1 MPKPNKKSRNVRPL
15 KAKGMATRTAILDA
29 AHEVFKDTGYY
40 GSSISEI
47 SRRCGISMGTFYHY
61 FKNKE
66 HVFLEL
72 NDEVVARFKMR
83 AEVSPPKDLRFRDR
97 LRSVIRLLLDH
108 TRGNFA
114 FHRILGESELIDRVT
129 IAFYD
134 AITQYYR
141 DFFHREIQAGNMRHL
156 DTDVVAYG
164 LIGIC
169 YFSSSDWGPP
179 HESLSLND
187 MVDLITDFALEGI
200 SGPAPWKKYPGW
212 NLFSLPDPIPLHPE
226 NSEPLTKGEKTR
238 QAILRAA
245 GKVIGRHGIN
255 RASISEITRDA
266 GVAQGTFYVHFKSKS
281 DLVIGFVRFINHELR
296 KKIQRVVSMTEDRRD
311 AERVGM
317 LAFFEFLREHREI
330 YRVIPECEMIS
341 REVALWYYRSLA
353 EGYISGLER
362 GMGRGEIRNL
372 PTAFVARSLMGFVH
386 FIGLKQIVWH
396 PDSGSEINDLFFN
409 DMIEFALF
417 GLRARQVLENPF
429 FC

>member
-1 MPKPNKKSRNVRPL
+1 MPKPGQRSRNVRAL
-15 KAKGMATRTAILDA
+15 KSKGMATRSAILDA

-66 HVFLEL
+66 QVFLEL
-72 NDEVVARFKMR
+72 NDEVIARFKKR
-83 AEVSPPKDLRFRDR
+83 AEASPPKDLRFRDR

-108 TRGNFA
+108 TRDNFA

-129 IAFYD
+129 IAFYG

-141 DFFHREIQAGNMRHL
+141 DFFHREIQAGNMRPL
-156 DTDVVAYG
+156 DPDVVAYG

-169 YFSSSDWGPP
+169 YFSSSDWGAP
-179 HESLSLND
+179 HESLSLNH
-187 MVDLITDFALEGI
+187 MADLITDLALTGI
-200 SGPAPWKKYPGW
+200 SGPAPWKKSPGW
-212 NLFSLPDPIPLHPE
+212 HLFALPTPAPLDPE
-226 NSEPLTKGEKTR
+226 NREPLTRGEKTR

-281 DLVIGFVRFINHELR
+281 DLVIGFVRYINHELR
-296 KKIQRVVSMTEDRRD
+296 KEIQRAVSMTRDRRD

-317 LAFFEFLREHREI
+317 LTFFEFIRQHREI
-330 YRVIPECEMIS
+330 YRVVPECEMVS

-353 EGYISGLER
+353 EGYIKGLEK
-362 GMGRGEIRNL
+362 GMERDEIRNL
-372 PTAFVARSLMGFVH
+372 PATFLARSLMGFVH
-386 FIGLKQIVWH
+386 FIGLKQIVWN
-396 PDSGSEINDLFFN
+396 PDPEADINDLLFN
-409 DMIEFALF
+409 DMVEFALF
-417 GLRARQVLENPF
+417 GLKP
-429 FC
+429 

>member
-1 MPKPNKKSRNVRPL
+1 MPKPDKKSRNVRPL
-15 KAKGMATRTAILDA
+15 KAKGMATRSMILDA

-72 NDEVVARFKMR
+72 NDEVIARFKKR
-83 AEVSPPKDLRFRDR
+83 AEVSPPGDLHFKER

-108 TRGNFA
+108 TRDNFA

-134 AITQYYR
+134 SITQYYR
-141 DFFHREIQAGNMRHL
+141 DFFHREIQAGNMRPL
-156 DTDVVAYG
+156 DSDVVAYG

-169 YFSSSDWGPP
+169 YFSSSDWGAP
-179 HESLSLND
+179 HERLSLD
-187 MVDLITDFALEGI
+187 RMADLITDLALTGI
-200 SGPAPWKKYPGW
+200 SGPTPWDKPPGW
-212 NLFSLPDPIPLHPE
+212 DLFTLPDPTPLHPE
-226 NSEPLTKGEKTR
+226 NREPLTKGEMTR

-245 GKVIGRHGIN
+245 GKVIGLHGIN

-281 DLVIGFVRFINHELR
+281 DLVIGFVQYINHELR
-296 KKIQRVVSMTEDRRD
+296 KEIQRAVSMTRDRRD

-317 LAFFEFLREHREI
+317 LTFFEFLRQHHEI
-330 YRVIPECEMIS
+330 YRVVPECEMVS
-341 REVALWYYRSLA
+341 REVSLWYYRSLA
-353 EGYISGLER
+353 QGYVIGLEQ
-362 GMGRGEIRNL
+362 GMKRGEIRNL
-372 PTAFVARSLMGFVH
+372 PTAFLARSLMGFVH
-386 FIGLKQIVWH
+386 FIGLKQIVWN
-396 PDSGSEINDLFFN
+396 PDPEAKINKLLFN
-409 DMIEFALF
+409 DMIEFALY
-417 GLRARQVLENPF
+417 GLKP
-429 FC
+429 